1 MDSRFRYRA
10 ILSYSHADKAWADW
24 LHRRLETYRLPSALV
39 GREGPFG
46 PIPARLAPI
55 FRDREELA
63 AATDLSTEINAAL
76 AQSMFLVVVCSPAA
90 AGSRWV
96 NEEIAVFKRLHG
108 EERVRAIVVDGEPLS
123 GDPATE
129 CFPASLRLRFD
140 ARGERTSEPAEP
152 IAADARRQ
160 GDGRKL
166 AFLKLVAGL
175 SGVRLDELV
184 RREQKRRNTRLV
196 ALSAALAALVVV
208 LSVLTWDALRQRNA
222 ARLAQAE
229 AQFQRDEAQGLVE
242 FMLTDLRQR
251 LDAVGRLDVLEAV
264 GERLSASY
272 ARQDLSRLDADAL
285 GRRARVQL
293 LLGEIESTRGNLDA
307 ALSQYRQAAATTG
320 ELLAREP
327 DAPQRIYD
335 HAQSVFWVGQVAW
348 QRGETDVARQHFTQ
362 YHDHAR
368 QLVELDPGNA
378 DWQMELN
385 YGLSNLGTLAMDRGD
400 AVAAERHFREAF
412 EIARALSDAGPDD
425 ADRMIT
431 TGTSLAWLADALLR
445 QGKLGAAAG
454 LREDE
459 IALYER
465 WLAGH
470 PADANVRQLLV
481 DARSR
486 LAQIHLGLGRPD
498 QARDDASLATALADG
513 LLAGD
518 PENIEWVDRASLAHA
533 VAGEAYLHLGM
544 HDLARASLQ
553 RAIGIAEDFVAGKG
567 GLERSR
573 SLTSTQP
580 RLVLAAL
587 HAREGR
593 TTEARSLYADIA
605 SHYRDDQAA
614 GNPLYPVARRRL
626 AEALAGQVRLAGTGG
641 PGWQDVV
648 ALLEP
653 ARTGLS
659 PEEAGLLAEAYART
673 GRLGE
678 GAALFAPLHAAG
690 YRHPDFMAALDRLP
704 ALLTPT
710 DTTDLNDP
718 SQGPGND

>member
-222 ARLAQAE
+222 ARVAQAE

-348 QRGETDVARQHFTQ
+348 QRGEADVARQHFTQ

-673 GRLGE
+673 GRLRE

-710 DTTDLNDP
+710 GTTDLNDP